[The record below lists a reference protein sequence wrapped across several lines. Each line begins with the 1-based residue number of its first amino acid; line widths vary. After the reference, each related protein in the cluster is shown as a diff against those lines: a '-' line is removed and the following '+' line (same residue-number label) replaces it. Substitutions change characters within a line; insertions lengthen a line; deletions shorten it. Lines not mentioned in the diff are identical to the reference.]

1 MSGFAGTSGGPSGL
15 LGELSAME
23 TQGRPTEKW
32 MTLIPLTVFVFIVV
46 VALGGP
52 DGFVRTVGSWTSDL
66 LAFFWRW
73 LREL

>member
-1 MSGFAGTSGGPSGL
+1 
-15 LGELSAME
+15 ME

-46 VALGGP
+46 IALGGP

-66 LAFFWRW
+66 LGFFWRW